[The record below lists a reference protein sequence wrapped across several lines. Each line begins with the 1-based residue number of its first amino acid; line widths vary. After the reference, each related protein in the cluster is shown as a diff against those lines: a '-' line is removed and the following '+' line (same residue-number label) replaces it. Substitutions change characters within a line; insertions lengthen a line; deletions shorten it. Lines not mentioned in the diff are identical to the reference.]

1 MISMTGYG
9 RKEIE
14 RGSMRLTVE
23 MRAVNHRFCEII
35 VRLPKIWTMYE
46 ERVKKR
52 IATKVRRGRV
62 DVTVSLEAVRD
73 ESSEVQVD
81 WNTAQFYVT
90 AANQLVERFGLPET
104 LHVKDLMRMPGVL
117 IEASVPELSDEEVEQ
132 LLDEAT
138 DAALAELYV
147 MKSTEGNLL
156 QLDLIRRLEYIKSTT
171 HTLQDIAPEVRE
183 QYRNRLKN
191 RLDEIMED
199 HMLDESKIFQ
209 EVALFAEKADISEEI
224 TRLLSHCEQF
234 LEQIHSSEI
243 IGRKLDFLLQ
253 EMNREA
259 NTIASKAN
267 HLQIQRLAVEVKT
280 ELEKMREQVQNV
292 E

>member
-171 HTLQDIAPEVRE
+171 YTLQDIAPEVRE

>member
-81 WNTAQFYVT
+81 WSTAQFYVT

-171 HTLQDIAPEVRE
+171 HTLQDMAPEVRE

-234 LEQIHSSEI
+234 LEHIHSSEI

>member
-23 MRAVNHRFCEII
+23 MRSVNHRFCEII

-171 HTLQDIAPEVRE
+171 YTLQDIAPEVRE

>member
-35 VRLPKIWTMYE
+35 VRLPKIWTMHE

-73 ESSEVQVD
+73 ESSEVQID
-81 WNTAQFYVT
+81 WSTAQFYVT

-132 LLDEAT
+132 LLDEVT

-147 MKSTEGNLL
+147 MKSTEGSLL

>member
-81 WNTAQFYVT
+81 WNTAQFYVA

-171 HTLQDIAPEVRE
+171 YTLQDIAPEVRE